1 MRGGCL
7 EGALGE
13 GRLLRR
19 SPGRGVGAWREPW
32 VRGGCLEGA
41 LGEGWVLRGSPG

>member
-13 GRLLRR
+13 GRVLR
-19 SPGRGVGAWREPW
+19 GELW

-41 LGEGWVLRGSPG
+41 LGEGWLLRGSPG